1 MSIDTNKQETKI
13 VDLLERDGVIN
24 SEENT
29 EFKQK
34 PYKLRKLSTKDIGP
48 MIKIAKKMDIRRLK
62 TVFNELDLSE
72 ISNIIN
78 KDNTSN
84 EELQVPINETL
95 DVEEDSKEN
104 SKENLGA
111 LAKIGGSIIFEII
124 PLLLDALDNCIG
136 DVNKLLADVANMEI
150 EELENLDLD
159 IYFSMIYDFINKE
172 EFKGFTKVV
181 SKFLNLEK

>member
-1 MSIDTNKQETKI
+1 MDTIKQETKI
-13 VDLLERDGVIN
+13 TDLLERDGIRVT
-24 SEENT
+24 EENAST
-29 EFKQK
+29 EQK

-72 ISNIIN
+72 IADMVNN
-78 KDNTSN
+78 GNDNSEDTETSG
-84 EELQVPINETL
+84 NETL
-95 DVEEDSKEN
+95 EVREN
-104 SKENLGA
+104 SKL
-111 LAKIGGSIIFEII
+111 LAKIGGNVIFEII
-124 PLLLDALDNCIG
+124 PLLLDALDNCID
-136 DVNKLLADVANMEI
+136 DVNKLLANVANMEL

-159 IYFSMIYDFINKE
+159 IYFSLIYDFVNKE

>member
-1 MSIDTNKQETKI
+1 MTTDTAKQETKI
-13 VDLLERDGVIN
+13 VDLLERDGIIN

-29 EFKQK
+29 ESKQK

-72 ISNIIN
+72 ISNMIN
-78 KDNTSN
+78 KDDTSN
-84 EELQVPINETL
+84 EESQETNNETL
-95 DVEEDSKEN
+95 DAGEN
-104 SKENLGA
+104 SEV

-136 DVNKLLADVANMEI
+136 DVNKLLANVANMDI
-150 EELENLDLD
+150 EQLENLDLD